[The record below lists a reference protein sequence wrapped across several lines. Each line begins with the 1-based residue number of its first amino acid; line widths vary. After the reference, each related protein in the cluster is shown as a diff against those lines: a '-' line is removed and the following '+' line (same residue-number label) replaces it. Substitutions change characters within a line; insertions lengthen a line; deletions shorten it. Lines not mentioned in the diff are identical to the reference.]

1 MENYPQ
7 FKKMSGT
14 VSKHVTIVGELSR
27 LVTEKSLLDVSEVEQ
42 DLACQNDHSS
52 ALQAS
57 IKIERFHSR
66 DQRPCWFTK
75 TKDNSCI
82 RREFNSRTNG
92 LVHQYGRRFLL
103 WNTIMAAV
111 TLSIITEVF
120 PFSVNKFNNNDRQSL
135 QPIGICNK
143 IM

>member
-57 IKIERFHSR
+57 YMLRL
-66 DQRPCWFTK
+66 
-75 TKDNSCI
+75 SCTDSFCCVKPG
-82 RREFNSRTNG
+82 ET
-92 LVHQYGRRFLL
+92 
-103 WNTIMAAV
+103 
-111 TLSIITEVF
+111 
-120 PFSVNKFNNNDRQSL
+120 
-135 QPIGICNK
+135 
-143 IM
+143 

>member
-27 LVTEKSLLDVSEVEQ
+27 LVTDKSLLDVSEVEQ

-57 IKIERFHSR
+57 ILRFQSRFCCQSRARISTITTCYPCFYTKI
-66 DQRPCWFTK
+66 
-75 TKDNSCI
+75 
-82 RREFNSRTNG
+82 
-92 LVHQYGRRFLL
+92 LMLL
-103 WNTIMAAV
+103 SHGEENI
-111 TLSIITEVF
+111 
-120 PFSVNKFNNNDRQSL
+120 K
-135 QPIGICNK
+135 
-143 IM
+143 

>member
-42 DLACQNDHSS
+42 DLASQNDHSS

-57 IKIERFHSR
+57 
-66 DQRPCWFTK
+66 
-75 TKDNSCI
+75 
-82 RREFNSRTNG
+82 
-92 LVHQYGRRFLL
+92 
-103 WNTIMAAV
+103 
-111 TLSIITEVF
+111 
-120 PFSVNKFNNNDRQSL
+120 
-135 QPIGICNK
+135 
-143 IM
+143 